1 MLRVRPGHIAI
12 IGASLAGLR
21 TAEGLRRGG
30 FDGRLTLVGAEPHLP
45 YSRPP
50 LSKQVLTGAWE
61 PDRAQLRPPDALAA
75 LDLDLRLG
83 TAAHSLDIDRQVVTL
98 ADGELGYDQLVLATG
113 ASPRLLPDQP
123 LAGVHVLRTL
133 DDSLALRDAMAEG
146 TRLVIVGAGFIGAE
160 VAAAA
165 RQRGLD
171 VTVVEPLAAP
181 MVRGLG
187 LELGEVAAKMHIEQ
201 GVDLRCGV
209 AVTGLEGEDRVSGVA
224 LGDGTVLPADVVVVG
239 IGVVPNTAWLE
250 GSGLT
255 LDDGVH
261 CDATLAAVGAEGV
274 WAVGD
279 VARWAHPGY
288 DERVRFEHW
297 TVAAEHAQAVAENI
311 LAGPG
316 AARPHAPVPYV
327 WSDQYG
333 TKIQI
338 VGRAEEDDD
347 LDVVHGSLADRR
359 FVAVRSRDGVVTGA
373 VGFGSPRVLMA
384 LHVRLGHDRLDV
396 REAKELVAA

>member
-21 TAEGLRRGG
+21 IAEGLRRGG
-30 FDGRLTLVGAEPHLP
+30 FDGRLTLVGAETHLP

-50 LSKQVLTGAWE
+50 LSKQVLSGAWE
-61 PDRAQLRPPDALAA
+61 PERARLRTPDALDA

-83 TAAHSLDIDRQVVTL
+83 TVARALDPDRRAVVL
-98 ADGELGYDQLVLATG
+98 DDGDLPYDQVVLATG
-113 ASPRLLPDQP
+113 ASPRRLPDDR
-123 LAGVHVLRTL
+123 LAGVHVLRSL
-133 DDSLALRDAMAEG
+133 DDSLALRDAMAG
-146 TRLVIVGAGFIGAE
+146 APRVVIVGAGFIGAE
-160 VAAAA
+160 VAATA

-171 VTVVEPLAAP
+171 VTVVEPLRAP

-187 LELGEVAAKMHIEQ
+187 VELGELAGQMHREQ

-209 AVTGLEGEDRVSGVA
+209 AVTGLEGREQVTGVA
-224 LGDGTVLPADVVVVG
+224 LDDGTVLPADVVVVG
-239 IGVVPNTAWLE
+239 IGVVPNTGWLE
-250 GSGLT
+250 GSGLS
-255 LDDGVH
+255 LDDGVR
-261 CDATLAAVGAEGV
+261 CDATMAALGAEGV
-274 WAVGD
+274 WAAGD
-279 VARWAHPGY
+279 VARWDHPGF
-288 DERVRFEHW
+288 DAPVRFEHW

-316 AARPHAPVPYV
+316 GAHPHAPVPYV

-338 VGRAEEDDD
+338 VGHPHDEDD
-347 LDVVHGSLADRR
+347 LEILHGSLAERR

-384 LHVRLGHDRLDV
+384 LHVRLGEDRLDV